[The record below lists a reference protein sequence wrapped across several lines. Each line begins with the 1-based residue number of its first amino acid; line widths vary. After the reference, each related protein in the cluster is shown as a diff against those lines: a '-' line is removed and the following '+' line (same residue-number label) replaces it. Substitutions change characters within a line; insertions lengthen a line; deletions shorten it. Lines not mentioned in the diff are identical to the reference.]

1 MAEAPTIRGMKRS
14 RHPEQAASGDWLQQA
29 RSLDPTAFDRLID
42 EYAPRLHGFF
52 RRMCGDVPDVEDLV
66 QEVFIRVVRNIGDYH
81 ERGRFEPW
89 LFRIAG
95 NLARDRFRRESIGLR
110 LVTGAEEDGD
120 AMRAIVDRAEP
131 QASATEHSED
141 ADRLQA
147 AMRRLP
153 EAEREVVLLRHYGE
167 LSFAEIA
174 ELTDAPLG
182 TVLSR
187 AHRGLGKLRE
197 WMESRP

>member
-1 MAEAPTIRGMKRS
+1 MRRS
-14 RHPEQAASGDWLQQA
+14 QSSTDALADDWVQQA
-29 RSLDPTAFDRLID
+29 QTLDPAAFDRLVD

-66 QEVFIRVVRNIGDYH
+66 QEVFIRVVRTIGDYQ

-95 NLARDRFRRESIGLR
+95 NLARDRFRRESTGLR
-110 LVTGAEEDGD
+110 LVSDGDGD
-120 AMRAIVDRAEP
+120 AMRSIVDRTEP
-131 QASATEHSED
+131 RSSALEKSED
-141 ADRLQA
+141 SDRLQA
-147 AMRRLP
+147 AMQKLP
-153 EAEREVVLLRHYGE
+153 EAEREVVLMRHYGE

-174 ELTDAPLG
+174 ELTNAPLG

-197 WMESRP
+197 WMEVPA